1 MNDFLLYFIQKMNSL
16 LEKNVITYIEKIRKE
31 QDNEEFFRNIIKEK
45 RKKENEM

>member
-1 MNDFLLYFIQKMNSL
+1 MNDFLLYFIQKINSL

-31 QDNEEFFRNIIKEK
+31 QKNEEFFRKIIEEK

>member
-16 LEKNVITYIEKIRKE
+16 LEKNVIIYIEKIRKE
-31 QDNEEFFRNIIKEK
+31 QYNEEFFRNIIEEK

>member
-31 QDNEEFFRNIIKEK
+31 QDNEEFFRNIIEEK
-45 RKKENEM
+45 RKKEDEM

>member
-1 MNDFLLYFIQKMNSL
+1 MNNFLLYLIQKINSL

-31 QDNEEFFRNIIKEK
+31 QNNEEFFRKIIEEK